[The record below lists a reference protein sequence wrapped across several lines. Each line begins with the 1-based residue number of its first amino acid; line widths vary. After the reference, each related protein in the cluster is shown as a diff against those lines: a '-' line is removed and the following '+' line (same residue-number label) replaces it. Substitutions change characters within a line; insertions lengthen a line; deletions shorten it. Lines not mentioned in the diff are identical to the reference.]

1 MEMLGKYQIYDQIG
15 HGAFAT
21 VYRAVDTRLDRPV
34 ALKVLAPNLAADPEF
49 AQRFAREAK
58 AAAQLDHP
66 NIVTIYDFDSIEG
79 TYFIA
84 MELVDGQS
92 LDQLLS
98 ANQAM
103 PLPRTADII
112 QDIASALDHAHAKR
126 MVHRDIKPSNIIIAS
141 DGRAV
146 VTDFGLVKVLEGPQL
161 TATIYGLGTPE
172 YMSPEQAE
180 LDPDRPIDARSDIYS
195 LGVVLYQMV
204 TGQVPFSG
212 KSPTAVLHKHVYEPP
227 PPPRS
232 LAPSVPEE
240 VERVILR
247 ALAKRPEER
256 YATAGELAF
265 ALRAAIETKSIEIRP
280 PNADFAA
287 EPLSG
292 PAPLTVNFHN
302 TSTGEYSGCVWEYGD
317 GRTGISRERQHRHTY
332 FHVGT
337 YSVRLTVT
345 GRGGSSTKVQREYVT
360 VQPPTPL
367 PDNEL
372 RKRVDSAARLEL
384 LGWIGLLG
392 LGWISMGKRAIG
404 LTLLVAWLL
413 MVPVGAGILAL
424 TTGGLACLVLPIV
437 AIAGPL
443 ISAAQLRKY
452 FDR

>member
-1 MEMLGKYQIYDQIG
+1 METLGKYQIHDQIG
-15 HGAFAT
+15 RGAFAT

-84 MELVDGQS
+84 MELVDGQP

-98 ANQAM
+98 AKQPM

-126 MVHRDIKPSNIIIAS
+126 MIHRDIKPSNIIIAS

-161 TATIYGLGTPE
+161 TGTISVLGTPE

-212 KSPTAVLHKHVYEPP
+212 KSPTAILHKHVYEPP

-232 LAPSVPEE
+232 LASSVPEG
-240 VERVILR
+240 VEKVILK

-256 YATAGELAF
+256 YATAGELAS
-265 ALRAAIETKSIEIRP
+265 ALRAAIETRPVEIQP
-280 PNADFAA
+280 PSADFAA

-292 PAPLTVNFHN
+292 PAPLTVNFRN
-302 TSTGEYSGCVWEYGD
+302 TSTGEYSSCVWEYGD
-317 GRTGISRERQHRHTY
+317 GRTGTSLERQHRHIY
-332 FHVGT
+332 SHVGT

-345 GRGGSSTKVQREYVT
+345 GRGGSSTRVQREYVT
-360 VQPPTPL
+360 VHPPA
-367 PDNEL
+367 PDKDL
-372 RKRVDSAARLEL
+372 RKRVDSAASLEL

-392 LGWISMGKRAIG
+392 LGWIYMGKRMIG
-404 LTLLVAWLL
+404 LTLLVVWLL
-413 MVPVGAGILAL
+413 MVSVGAGILAL
-424 TTGGLACLVLPIV
+424 TRCRLVCCVLPI

-452 FDR
+452 FSR